1 MMTGLPDVQVQN
13 AQPRVEITWPRPD
26 VALFVL
32 EGEHDLESA
41 PRLERAMGD
50 ALLTCSG
57 LLVDLSSVEFID
69 SSTIHVLVRMKKEAD
84 SQGSSFGLVLD
95 GSPNIERT
103 LEICGVLG
111 ALNRVASVDAALR
124 NGNSPANPGHGSTA
138 FHPQTQAEA
147 SKPAG
152 TLLGRT
158 TR

>member
-1 MMTGLPDVQVQN
+1 MMTGLPDVQVQD
-13 AQPRVEITWPRPD
+13 AEPMVEIAWPRPD

-69 SSTIHVLVRMKKEAD
+69 SSTINALVRVKKEAD
-84 SQGSSFGLVLD
+84 TQGCSFGLVLD

-111 ALNRVASVDAALR
+111 ALNRFTSVDAALR
-124 NGNSPANPGHGSTA
+124 NGNSPASPYIADQS
-138 FHPQTQAEA
+138 
-147 SKPAG
+147 
-152 TLLGRT
+152 
-158 TR
+158 